1 MAAPEQ
7 WSPIFDIGS
16 YGNSLYPITST
27 AVLRDGWVVV
37 TWLNTTTH
45 QTQYRVLNA
54 DGTAFTSEV
63 IVNSSQEKP
72 IEQPNVAAL
81 PNGLFMVAYD
91 DYLTGGESNLNLNKY
106 DVFTGIFAS
115 NAIDRKNGPL
125 APVISSFKDGS
136 FNINYYYG
144 VDGSKYYHH
153 AAPSGSDTNGYGQID
168 GDYKLKIFGIG
179 SVSVD
184 QSSYALL
191 FKQQIDAQREN
202 ISINIRSKKGDLI
215 ANKLVVTANNSLS
228 EYASVAALSNGN
240 YAVVYV
246 EQSNPQTLKAKIF
259 SAGGILLT
267 PNAIVLYQSD
277 SLIWDPSVQKTSN
290 GGFVFAACRS
300 AGVVQLGTF
309 SSEGINLFQIN
320 GGTSVNESEISTLN
334 DGRFAVTWRADL
346 AIKGQIF
353 DPRTAPVD
361 WTGDDIGQ
369 QYAGTKFGDHLR
381 GAGGNDTLF
390 GSAGD
395 DVLNGGDGGD
405 RLDGGAGWDL
415 ATYIDTPDAVIID
428 LSDNSNNGGAA
439 AGDVL
444 IGIESLQGTNQG
456 DTLTSVL
463 GANGSGSELHG
474 AGGGDILK
482 GQNGGDR
489 LYGEEGDDTLEGG
502 AGSDIL
508 DGGNG
513 WDLATYINVAGQGVT
528 VDLSNNANNAG
539 GALGDT
545 LVDIE
550 VVQGSNQADTLTSID
565 RGGGT
570 GAELHGA
577 GGADTLTGK
586 GGGDRL
592 FGEAGNDILRGG
604 AGGDVLDGGADS
616 DTAVFSGQRS
626 AYTITDNLDGTF
638 TVTGLDGTDRL
649 TNIELV
655 KFDDVTETLT
665 PGAENHDPDRLTFLD
680 DSNAASVDADAI
692 TPVLG
697 TLKAHDPD
705 TGQTLSYAIDL
716 SDANQGRFTITNG
729 NQLSVAS
736 GTLDAGTYTVKVRVS
751 DGHGGA
757 LVKDFTI
764 VSNPVV
770 NGNHAPSTLRLND
783 ATQVSIN
790 ENALF
795 NGTLSASDGDGDTN
809 LTWSFDDSVAGHAN
823 SLFEIDNSGTGNKLL
838 KLKAG
843 IDYEALPAGQKYV
856 TVYLKA
862 DDGKA
867 GGTSATQ
874 AFTIA
879 VADLDETPPNQA
891 PTGVTLSGH
900 AANEYAMAGR
910 EVGTLSATDA
920 NNDVL
925 SYALLDDAGGRFM
938 LSGNRILVADG
949 FRLDFEQAR
958 SHTIS
963 VQASDGRGG
972 VASQAFTID
981 VGNIDPE
988 FTGGTARN
996 DVFYGGV
1003 KNDVLLGNLGNDR
1016 LFGGVGNDTLK
1027 GEAGNDTLGGGA
1039 GLDKLYGTKGSASRD
1054 AFVFDTKLTSR
1065 SVAAKNKDTIVDF
1078 GPKYDSIFLDDA
1090 AFGNKTIANYL
1101 KGKGAGLDHA
1111 YKMKSSF
1118 FRVGDKALDRD
1129 DFFIAK
1135 KVKPTE
1141 VKLYW
1146 DADGSGSKAMLEI
1159 GTVKLQKGE
1168 GTALT
1173 YKDFLFI

>member
-1 MAAPEQ
+1 MN
-7 WSPIFDIGS
+7 SP
-16 YGNSLYPITST
+16 YN
-27 AVLRDGWVVV
+27 
-37 TWLNTTTH
+37 
-45 QTQYRVLNA
+45 Q
-54 DGTAFTSEV
+54 
-63 IVNSSQEKP
+63 
-72 IEQPNVAAL
+72 
-81 PNGLFMVAYD
+81 
-91 DYLTGGESNLNLNKY
+91 
-106 DVFTGIFAS
+106 
-115 NAIDRKNGPL
+115 
-125 APVISSFKDGS
+125 
-136 FNINYYYG
+136 
-144 VDGSKYYHH
+144 
-153 AAPSGSDTNGYGQID
+153 
-168 GDYKLKIFGIG
+168 
-179 SVSVD
+179 
-184 QSSYALL
+184 
-191 FKQQIDAQREN
+191 
-202 ISINIRSKKGDLI
+202 
-215 ANKLVVTANNSLS
+215 
-228 EYASVAALSNGN
+228 
-240 YAVVYV
+240 
-246 EQSNPQTLKAKIF
+246 
-259 SAGGILLT
+259 
-267 PNAIVLYQSD
+267 
-277 SLIWDPSVQKTSN
+277 
-290 GGFVFAACRS
+290 
-300 AGVVQLGTF
+300 
-309 SSEGINLFQIN
+309 
-320 GGTSVNESEISTLN
+320 
-334 DGRFAVTWRADL
+334 
-346 AIKGQIF
+346 IKGQIF
-353 DPRTAPVD
+353 DPRTTPVD
-361 WTGDDIGQ
+361 WTGDYIGQ
-369 QYAGTKFGDHLR
+369 QYGGTRFGDHLR

-390 GSAGD
+390 GSDGD
-395 DVLNGGDGGD
+395 DILNGGDGGD

-415 ATYIDTPDAVIID
+415 ATYIDTPDSVIID

-456 DTLTSVL
+456 DTLTSIQ
-463 GANGSGSELHG
+463 GGTNGSGSELHG
-474 AGGGDILK
+474 AGGSDMLK

-545 LVDIE
+545 LTDIE

-565 RGGGT
+565 RGGGN

-823 SLFEIDNSGTGNKLL
+823 SLFEIDNSGTGGKLL

-862 DDGKA
+862 DDGKP
-867 GGTSATQ
+867 GGSSATQ
-874 AFTIA
+874 AFKIA

-900 AANEYAMAGR
+900 AANEYAITGR

-958 SHTIS
+958 SHTIA

>member
-81 PNGLFMVAYD
+81 PNGLFMVSYD

-136 FNINYYYG
+136 FNINYNYG
-144 VDGSKYYHH
+144 VDGSKYYHD

-290 GGFVFAACRS
+290 GGFVFAVCRS

-369 QYAGTKFGDHLR
+369 QFAGTKFGDHLR

-508 DGGNG
+508 DVGNG

-972 VASQAFTID
+972 VTSQDFTID

-996 DVFYGGV
+996 DMFYGGV

-1016 LFGGVGNDTLK
+1016 LFGGAGNDTLK

-1039 GLDKLYGTKGSASRD
+1039 GLDKLYGTKGATSRD

-1065 SVAAKNKDTIVDF
+1065 SVASKNKDTIVDF

-1090 AFGNKTIANYL
+1090 AFGNRTIANYL